1 MKSMFQH
8 TIHGDTPLE
17 SSWQVD
23 TTPLSTHNLTIGYAK
38 NKDKTIVQRELN
50 HELNSGE
57 LVCLIGPNGSGK
69 STLMKTLAGL
79 LKPIEGQIWIAGNH
93 ISSYSRREIA
103 ELIALVLTDSV
114 DIENATVWDVVA
126 LGQHPYTHWLGGLT
140 TEGREKIEEAIR
152 LVHLENKVKNY
163 LNELSDGERQ
173 RVMIAKALA
182 QDTPIVLLDEPTAH
196 LDLPNRVEI
205 MLLLHR
211 LAQKT
216 GKAILLS
223 THELDLALQAADRIW
238 LMGDK
243 QGMIS
248 GVPEDLVLTGKFN
261 QVFQNNAYYFNTTN
275 GNFSMNYPLSKKVSV
290 TGDKTRLYWTM
301 RALARKGIAVEDQA
315 EIRIEITDDG
325 WVIGNDLYPTI
336 EQLLEFLVV

>member
-1 MKSMFQH
+1 MQSTSRQP
-8 TIHGDTPLE
+8 IHGDVRFE
-17 SSWQVD
+17 SSFHENETQ
-23 TTPLSTHNLTIGYAK
+23 LSTHNLTIGYGK
-38 NKDKTIVQRELN
+38 KQRQTVVQSRLT

-79 LKPIEGQIWIAGNH
+79 LKPIEGEVRIVGKH
-93 ISSYSRREIA
+93 ILSYSRHEIA
-103 ELIALVLTDSV
+103 ELVALVLTDRV

-126 LGQHPYTHWLGGLT
+126 LGQQPYTHWLGGLT
-140 TEGREKIEEAIR
+140 TEGHEKIEEAIR
-152 LVHLENKVKNY
+152 LVHLEHKAKNY

-182 QDTPIVLLDEPTAH
+182 QDTPIILLDEPTAH

-216 GKAILLS
+216 RKAILLS

-238 LMGDK
+238 LMNDK
-243 QGMIS
+243 KRMIS
-248 GVPEDLVLTGKFN
+248 GVPEDLVLNGTFN
-261 QVFQNNAYYFNTTN
+261 DVFQNDAYFFNTTN
-275 GNFSMNYPLSKKVSV
+275 GNFSMNYPLTKKVSV
-290 TGDKTRLYWTM
+290 SGDKTRMYWTL
-301 RALARKGIAVEDQA
+301 RALARKGIAVEPNA
-315 EIRIEITDDG
+315 GICIEITEKG
-325 WVIGNDLYPTI
+325 WVVDGKTHPTI
-336 EQLLEFLVV
+336 ENLLETL